1 LTEWPATDGRRHEEL
16 VVQTR
21 LFIGKHLWAP
31 AIIAMVLA
39 PFLFAARVNSQNPK
53 PEQEPPPP
61 FAKPKPSPTPTRAA
75 DDEYE
80 VIRISS
86 NLVVVPVSV
95 TDAAGQ
101 PVPGLKVE
109 DFRLHEEGQERQIAQ
124 IGDPEQVP
132 LEIALLIDISGS
144 TNASFDF
151 EKEAAARFLKQVLK
165 PEDRATIF
173 VVDRTPLLRQTRA
186 AAEVAAQ
193 GLLNLH
199 PASDKGPTA
208 FFDTMVDAA
217 KYLGEKSPP
226 RHRRVIVAITDGVD
240 NFSEKIKKAIGETT
254 KEQES
259 VTPEVRR
266 KVYDRALVE
275 VQREVQ
281 RNDAVFYSINPS
293 GNTMHLNV
301 MTRRG
306 QDGMQ
311 QLADA
316 TGGAAFIPL
325 GTEKLDSVFQ
335 RIASELRAQYL
346 LQYYSSDESPKGKF
360 LRIKVSVPTR
370 SELRIRAREGY
381 YVTRK

>member
-1 LTEWPATDGRRHEEL
+1 LIERPATDGRRHEEL
-16 VVQTR
+16 VLQIFFMR
-21 LFIGKHLWAP
+21 GKNIWAP
-31 AIIAMVLA
+31 VIFAMALA
-39 PFLFAARVNSQNPK
+39 PVFFAARIHGQN
-53 PEQEPPPP
+53 
-61 FAKPKPSPTPTRAA
+61 AKPAQSPAAPAVKPSPTPKPPA
-75 DDEYE
+75 DEEYE
-80 VIRISS
+80 VVRISS

-109 DFRLHEEGQERQIAQ
+109 DFRLQEEGRDQPIAQ

-144 TNASFDF
+144 INASFDF

-165 PEDRATIF
+165 PEDRAAIF
-173 VVDRTPLLRQTRA
+173 IIDRTPLLRQTSSPSDA
-186 AAEVAAQ
+186 AVR
-193 GLLNLH
+193 GLLSLQ
-199 PASDKGPTA
+199 PAADKGPTA

-217 KYLGEKSPP
+217 KYLGEKTSP
-226 RHRRVIVAITDGVD
+226 RHRRVVVAITDGVD
-240 NFSEKIKKAIGETT
+240 NFSEKIKKAIGETS
-254 KEQES
+254 KEQAAISAE
-259 VTPEVRR
+259 TRH
-266 KVYDRALVE
+266 KVYDRALIE

-281 RNDAVFYSINPS
+281 RADAVFYSINPS

-306 QDGMQ
+306 QDGME
-311 QLADA
+311 QLAAA
-316 TGGAAFIPL
+316 TGGSAFVPL
-325 GTEKLDSVFQ
+325 GSANLDSVFQ

-360 LRIKVSVPTR
+360 LHIKVAVPTR
-370 SELRIRAREGY
+370 PAVRVRAREGY

>member
-1 LTEWPATDGRRHEEL
+1 MRQIFFMKWKTIWAPVILAMALAPVFFVTSGHGQNAKP
-16 VVQTR
+16 
-21 LFIGKHLWAP
+21 AP
-31 AIIAMVLA
+31 AITQ
-39 PFLFAARVNSQNPK
+39 PQS
-53 PEQEPPPP
+53 
-61 FAKPKPSPTPTRAA
+61 KPSPSPKPP
-75 DDEYE
+75 DDEEYE
-80 VIRISS
+80 VVRISS

-109 DFRLHEEGQERQIAQ
+109 DFRLREEGREQPIAQ

-144 TNASFDF
+144 INASFDF

-173 VVDRTPLLRQTRA
+173 VIDRTPLLRQTRSPADA
-186 AAEVAAQ
+186 AVR
-193 GLLNLH
+193 GLLTLQ

-208 FFDTMVDAA
+208 FFDTMVEAA
-217 KYLGEKSPP
+217 KYLSANGAP
-226 RHRRVIVAITDGVD
+226 RHRRVVVAITDGVD
-240 NFSEKIKKAIGETT
+240 NFSEKIKKAIGETS
-254 KEQES
+254 KEQAAISLE
-259 VTPEVRR
+259 TRR

-281 RNDAVFYSINPS
+281 RADAVFYSINPS

-301 MTRRG
+301 MTQRG

-316 TGGAAFIPL
+316 TGGAAFVPL
-325 GTEKLDSVFQ
+325 GSARLDSVFQ

-346 LQYYSSDESPKGKF
+346 LQYYSGDESPKGKF
-360 LRIKVSVPTR
+360 LHIKVAVPAR
-370 SELRIRAREGY
+370 PELRIRAREGY
-381 YVTRK
+381 YVVRK